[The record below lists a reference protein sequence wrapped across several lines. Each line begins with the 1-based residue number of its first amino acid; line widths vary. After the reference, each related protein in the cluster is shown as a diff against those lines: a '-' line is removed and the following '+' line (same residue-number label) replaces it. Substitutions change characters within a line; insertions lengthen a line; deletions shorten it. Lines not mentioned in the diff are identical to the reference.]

1 MPHPSLAHEN
11 QYQLESVLVPLT
23 SVQRAS
29 SPRRVDAEPASAD
42 DRAATHRR
50 LARRTVLLSGL
61 LVLAILV
68 LVVVAGATGAVTVTL
83 PQAAQIVLG
92 HLVPGM
98 PWMSDGSLTPL
109 QDQAVWQFRLPR
121 ALLAGLAGAG
131 LALAGALMQVTVRNP
146 LAEPYILGVSSG
158 ASVGAV
164 LVIVFGSA
172 AIGGLPLHLAAF
184 VGALVACIAVATLAR
199 SGGTLAPTRMI
210 LAGVALG
217 TLFSAITSYLT
228 ISTDAQNVV
237 STLFFLLGSV
247 SAATMTSLLGPAI
260 GLAVAC
266 LVAAYLTRSLNALM
280 TGDESAAS
288 LGVNATKL
296 RAVLLIVA
304 SLLTGTVVSV
314 AGGIG
319 FVGLVVPHLARI
331 AVGADH
337 RRMLPVTVLG
347 GAAFLMIADLLART
361 VAAPTEIPLG
371 ILTAFVGAP
380 FFLWLMRR
388 RGAERAGFGR

>member
-1 MPHPSLAHEN
+1 MRRAPNRPHP
-11 QYQLESVLVPLT
+11 
-23 SVQRAS
+23 
-29 SPRRVDAEPASAD
+29 
-42 DRAATHRR
+42 
-50 LARRTVLLSGL
+50 LARRAALLTTTLAVVAL
-61 LVLAILV
+61 L
-68 LVVVAGATGAVTVTL
+68 LVVVSGAVGSVAVTPL
-83 PQAAQIVLG
+83 QAAQIVVG

-121 ALLAGLAGAG
+121 VLLAGLAGAG

-164 LVIVFGSA
+164 LVIVLGSA
-172 AIGGLPLHLAAF
+172 AVGGLSLNVAAF
-184 VGALVACIAVATLAR
+184 IGALVACGCVAALAR
-199 SGGTLAPTRMI
+199 KDGALSPTRMI
-210 LAGVALG
+210 LSGVALG
-217 TLFSAITSYLT
+217 SLFSAITSYLT

-237 STLFFLLGSV
+237 SVLFFLLGSV
-247 SAATMTSLLGPAI
+247 SAATMTSLVGPTIALVVGCVVAG
-260 GLAVAC
+260 GLA
-266 LVAAYLTRSLNALM
+266 RSLNALL

-288 LGVNATKL
+288 LGVDATRL
-296 RAVLLIVA
+296 RGVLLVVA
-304 SLLTGTVVSV
+304 SLLTGAVVSV

-319 FVGLVVPHLARI
+319 FVGLVVPHVARI
-331 AVGADH
+331 AVGSDH
-337 RRMLPVTVLG
+337 RRTLPVTVLG
-347 GAAFLMIADLLART
+347 GAVFLMAADLLART

-388 RGAERAGFGR
+388 AGSERAGFGR

>member
-1 MPHPSLAHEN
+1 MA
-11 QYQLESVLVPLT
+11 
-23 SVQRAS
+23 
-29 SPRRVDAEPASAD
+29 
-42 DRAATHRR
+42 
-50 LARRTVLLSGL
+50 
-61 LVLAILV
+61 LVLCLLL
-68 LVVVAGATGAVTVTL
+68 LVVVSGAVGAVDVDPT
-83 PQAAQIVLG
+83 QAAQIVLG

-172 AIGGLPLHLAAF
+172 ALGGLSLNLAAF
-184 VGALVACIAVATLAR
+184 AGALGACLCVAALAR
-199 SGGTLAPTRMI
+199 KDGALSPTRMI

-217 TLFSAITSYLT
+217 TLFSAVTSYLT
-228 ISTDAQNVV
+228 ITTSAQNVV
-237 STLFFLLGSV
+237 SVLFFLLGSV
-247 SAATMTSLLGPAI
+247 SAATMSSLIGPALALGAAVVVS
-260 GLAVAC
+260 GLLA
-266 LVAAYLTRSLNALM
+266 RSLNALM
-280 TGDESAAS
+280 TGDESAVS
-288 LGVNATKL
+288 LGVDATRL
-296 RAVLLIVA
+296 RGLLLVVA

-319 FVGLVVPHLARI
+319 FVGLVIPHIARI
-331 AVGADH
+331 VVGADH

-347 GAAFLMIADLLART
+347 GAVFLMGADLLART

-388 RGAERAGFGR
+388 GGAERAGFGR

>member
-1 MPHPSLAHEN
+1 MHALSTMEHG
-11 QYQLESVLVPLT
+11 
-23 SVQRAS
+23 RALPAAVAA
-29 SPRRVDAEPASAD
+29 PRPG
-42 DRAATHRR
+42 RR
-50 LARRTVLLSGL
+50 LARRARI
-61 LVLAILV
+61 LAIGLGV
-68 LVVVAGATGAVTVTL
+68 LSVTL
-83 PQAAQIVLG
+83 FVLSCAVGTVGVNPLQSAQIILG
-92 HLVPGM
+92 HLLPGM
-98 PWMSDGSLTPL
+98 PWMADGSLTPL

-172 AIGGLPLHLAAF
+172 ALGGLSLNIAAF
-184 VGALVACIAVATLAR
+184 IGAVVACGCVAAMAYQ
-199 SGGTLAPTRMI
+199 GGTLSPTRMI

-237 STLFFLLGSV
+237 SVLFFLLGSV
-247 SAATMTSLLGPAI
+247 SAATMSSLIGPAI
-260 GLAVAC
+260 ALVIAVIAAGALA
-266 LVAAYLTRSLNALM
+266 RPLNALM
-280 TGDESAAS
+280 TGDESATS
-288 LGVNATKL
+288 LGIDPTRL
-296 RAVLLIVA
+296 RALMLILA
-304 SLLTGTVVSV
+304 SLLTGAIVSV

-319 FVGLVVPHLARI
+319 FVGLVVPHVARI

-347 GAAFLMIADLLART
+347 GAVFLMLADLLART

-371 ILTAFVGAP
+371 ILTSFVGAP

-388 RGAERAGFGR
+388 GAASRAGLSR

>member
-1 MPHPSLAHEN
+1 MTTPSIAPVRGRGR
-11 QYQLESVLVPLT
+11 LE
-23 SVQRAS
+23 
-29 SPRRVDAEPASAD
+29 
-42 DRAATHRR
+42 
-50 LARRTVLLSGL
+50 RRTWIICVA
-61 LVLAILV
+61 LVMSNCALI
-68 LVVVAGATGAVTVTL
+68 VVSGAVGSVAVNPTE
-83 PQAAQIVLG
+83 AAQIVTG
-92 HLVPGM
+92 HLIPGM

-109 QDQAVWQFRLPR
+109 QDQAVWQFRMPR
-121 ALLAGLAGAG
+121 TLLAALAGAG

-172 AIGGLPLHLAAF
+172 VVGGLSLNAAAF
-184 VGALVACIAVATLAR
+184 AGALATCVTVAMLAR
-199 SGGTLAPTRMI
+199 KNGTLSPTRMI

-217 TLFSAITSYLT
+217 TLLSAVTSYLT

-237 STLFFLLGSV
+237 GVLFFLLGSV
-247 SAATMTSLLGPAI
+247 SAATMTSLIGPT
-260 GLAVAC
+260 VA
-266 LVAAYLTRSLNALM
+266 LVASCIVAALLARSLNALM
-280 TGDESAAS
+280 TGDESAVS
-288 LGVNATKL
+288 LGVNASRL
-296 RAVLLIVA
+296 RGLLLVIA

-319 FVGLVVPHLARI
+319 FVGLVIPHIARI
-331 AVGADH
+331 LVGADH
-337 RRMLPVTVLG
+337 RRMLPVTVLSG
-347 GAAFLMIADLLART
+347 SLFLVAADLLART

-388 RGAERAGFGR
+388 GGADRAGLGR

>member
-1 MPHPSLAHEN
+1 MTICVALIIVICA
-11 QYQLESVLVPLT
+11 
-23 SVQRAS
+23 
-29 SPRRVDAEPASAD
+29 
-42 DRAATHRR
+42 
-50 LARRTVLLSGL
+50 L
-61 LVLAILV
+61 LVV
-68 LVVVAGATGAVTVTL
+68 SGAVGTVSVSVAE
-83 PQAAQIVLG
+83 AAQIVVG

-98 PWMSDGSLTPL
+98 PWMSDGSLLPL

-121 ALLAGLAGAG
+121 ALLAALAGAG

-164 LVIVFGSA
+164 LVIVLGSA
-172 AIGGLPLHLAAF
+172 ALGGLSLNVAAF
-184 VGALVACIAVATLAR
+184 AGALAACIAVALLAR
-199 SGGTLAPTRMI
+199 KNGTLSPTRMI

-217 TLFSAITSYLT
+217 TLLSAVTSYLT

-237 STLFFLLGSV
+237 SVLFFLLGSV
-247 SAATMTSLLGPAI
+247 SAATMHSLIGPAI
-260 GLAVAC
+260 ALTVSC
-266 LVAAYLTRSLNALM
+266 LVAASFARSLNALM
-280 TGDESAAS
+280 TGDESAIS
-288 LGVNATKL
+288 LGVHASRL
-296 RAVLLIVA
+296 RGLLLVIA
-304 SLLTGTVVSV
+304 SLLTGAIVSV

-319 FVGLVVPHLARI
+319 FVGLVVPHIARI

-347 GAAFLMIADLLART
+347 GAVFLMLADLLART
-361 VAAPTEIPLG
+361 VAQPTEVPLG

-388 RGAERAGFGR
+388 GGAEKAGFGR

>member
-1 MPHPSLAHEN
+1 MVRVVSRTLDAGPALA
-11 QYQLESVLVPLT
+11 
-23 SVQRAS
+23 
-29 SPRRVDAEPASAD
+29 
-42 DRAATHRR
+42 RAANPVLGTAARARHR
-50 LARRTVLLSGL
+50 LARRTLAICTGL
-61 LVLAILV
+61 GIALVL
-68 LVVVAGATGAVTVTL
+68 LVVVSGSVGAVTVSPL
-83 PQAAQIVLG
+83 QAGQIVLG

-98 PWMSDGSLTPL
+98 PWMSDGTLTPL
-109 QDQAVWQFRLPR
+109 QDQAVWRFRLPR
-121 ALLAGLAGAG
+121 ALLAALAGAG

-164 LVIVFGSA
+164 VVIVLGSA
-172 AIGGLPLHLAAF
+172 AVGGLSLNVAAF
-184 VGALVACIAVATLAR
+184 VGALVACAAVAALAR
-199 SGGTLAPTRMI
+199 KGGVLSPTRMI

-237 STLFFLLGSV
+237 SVLFFLLGSV
-247 SAATMTSLLGPAI
+247 SAATMTSLLGPALA
-260 GLAVAC
+260 LAVAC
-266 LVAAYLTRSLNALM
+266 VVAAVLARSLNALM

-288 LGVNATKL
+288 LGVDPTRL
-296 RAVLLIVA
+296 RALLLVVA

-319 FVGLVVPHLARI
+319 FVGLVVPHVARI

-347 GAAFLMIADLLART
+347 GGVFLMTADLLART
-361 VAAPTEIPLG
+361 VAEPTEIPLG

-388 RGAERAGFGR
+388 GGADRAGFDR

>member
-1 MPHPSLAHEN
+1 MERRAWILCATLA
-11 QYQLESVLVPLT
+11 
-23 SVQRAS
+23 
-29 SPRRVDAEPASAD
+29 
-42 DRAATHRR
+42 
-50 LARRTVLLSGL
+50 LAIVALIVLSG
-61 LVLAILV
+61 AIGTV
-68 LVVVAGATGAVTVTL
+68 EVSIIEATRIVT
-83 PQAAQIVLG
+83 G
-92 HLVPGM
+92 HLLPGM
-98 PWMSDGSLTPL
+98 PWMSDGSLTRL

-121 ALLAGLAGAG
+121 TLLAALAGAG

-172 AIGGLPLHLAAF
+172 ALGGLSLNVAAF
-184 VGALVACIAVATLAR
+184 LGALAACIAVAVLAR
-199 SGGTLAPTRMI
+199 KDGTLSPTRMI

-217 TLFSAITSYLT
+217 ALLSAVTSYLT

-237 STLFFLLGSV
+237 SVLFFLLGSV
-247 SAATMTSLLGPAI
+247 SAATMHSLIGPTIA
-260 GLAVAC
+260 LAVSC
-266 LVAAYLTRSLNALM
+266 LVAAFLARSLNVLM
-280 TGDESAAS
+280 TGDESATS
-288 LGVNATKL
+288 LGVNAARL
-296 RAVLLIVA
+296 RGTLLVIA
-304 SLLTGTVVSV
+304 SLLTGAVVSV

-319 FVGLVVPHLARI
+319 FVGLVVPHIARI

-347 GAAFLMIADLLART
+347 GAVFLMLADLLART
-361 VAAPTEIPLG
+361 VAQPTEIPLG

-388 RGAERAGFGR
+388 GGSDKAGFGR

>member
-1 MPHPSLAHEN
+1 VSSTSLTA
-11 QYQLESVLVPLT
+11 VRPG
-23 SVQRAS
+23 
-29 SPRRVDAEPASAD
+29 
-42 DRAATHRR
+42 RR
-50 LARRTVLLSGL
+50 LERRTAAICT
-61 LVLAILV
+61 VLAIALV
-68 LVVVAGATGAVTVTL
+68 ALTVLSCAVGVVAVTPV
-83 PQAAQIVLG
+83 QAAQTIIG
-92 HLVPGM
+92 HLLPGM

-109 QDQAVWQFRLPR
+109 QDQAVWHFRLPR
-121 ALLAGLAGAG
+121 ALLAGFAGAG

-164 LVIVFGSA
+164 AVIVWGSA
-172 AIGGLPLHLAAF
+172 AVGGLSLNIAAF
-184 VGALVACIAVATLAR
+184 IGAVLACACVAVMAQKDGAL
-199 SGGTLAPTRMI
+199 SPTRMI

-237 STLFFLLGSV
+237 GVLFFLLGSV
-247 SAATMTSLLGPAI
+247 SAATMSSLIGPAI
-260 GLAVAC
+260 ALACGVIVASF
-266 LVAAYLTRSLNALM
+266 LARSLNALM
-280 TGDESAAS
+280 TGDESATS
-288 LGVNATKL
+288 LGVNPTRL
-296 RAVLLIVA
+296 RALLLILA

-319 FVGLVVPHLARI
+319 FVGLVIPHIARI

-337 RRMLPVTVLG
+337 RRMLPLTVLG
-347 GAAFLMIADLLART
+347 GAVFLMLADLLART

-388 RGAERAGFGR
+388 NGADRAGFGR